1 MPELSTLRAI
11 SPLDGRYAKQ
21 CDELREIFSEY
32 AFMRARVKVEVE
44 WLIALSQTGLPGIL
58 PISGEHAQFL
68 RSLYTDFT
76 LQNCEQIKEIEA
88 TTNHDVKAVEYWI
101 KAQVAHD
108 TALTAE
114 SEFVHFACTS
124 EDINNTSYAMMLSDG
139 RKALVAPTGS
149 PPLRPQSERNLLF
162 LPCD

>member
-68 RSLYTDFT
+68 RSLYTDFN
-76 LQNCEQIKEIEA
+76 LQNCEQIKEIE
-88 TTNHDVKAVEYWI
+88 K
-101 KAQVAHD
+101 KK
-108 TALTAE
+108 
-114 SEFVHFACTS
+114 
-124 EDINNTSYAMMLSDG
+124 EDLKDMERGIYANV
-139 RKALVAPTGS
+139 LVTFHIYAS
-149 PPLRPQSERNLLF
+149 F
-162 LPCD
+162 